1 MDIESAFIL
10 LFVLATAV
18 AIAARRARLPYTVA
32 LVSAGLV
39 LGSLHW
45 FPAPH
50 LTQGLL
56 FSVFLPGLIFEAA
69 FHMDG
74 RELRENW
81 MTILGLAVPGVIAST
96 VLVALVLTLVVGVVR
111 FAPGFDFKHALV
123 FGSLISATDPVAV
136 VALFR
141 SLGAPRRL
149 TTLLDAESLLND
161 GTAIV
166 FFTLSLSLVSG
177 SAITT
182 SQLGLQFFSIVGT
195 GVAVGAVLGIG
206 ASLLM
211 RQIDD
216 PMIEITITTI
226 VAYGSFVSAE
236 ALQSSGVIATV
247 VSGILCGNIGARLGM
262 SPSTRVASETFWE
275 YVAFALNSI
284 VFLLIGFEVHL
295 SQLLRYWLPIL
306 VAYLVVTLGRA
317 LVIGIG
323 RGLIGMTRE
332 RFPWR
337 WSVVL
342 TWGGLRGALPM
353 VLALGLPESFADRQ
367 LVVSMTFGVA
377 VLSILVHGVTMSPM
391 LRALGIVSEPAE
403 RIAYEIQNGRI
414 QAAAAGLGELDRMAQ
429 LHLASPRML
438 DALREE
444 YRRTMASAEQEI
456 TKLDMDTRELSR
468 QDLRRIRRRLLATER
483 DQVMQAF
490 AQGALGR
497 TSQERLLADID
508 ARALGLD
515 AQGPPSTAQ
524 ESAGKGGPAAGSAAP
539 ANGEV
544 DRQHGDETSGPH
556 KG

>member
-10 LFVLATAV
+10 LFVVATAV

-32 LVSAGLV
+32 LVSTGLA
-39 LGSLHW
+39 LGGLNW

-50 LTQGLL
+50 LTQSLL

-69 FHMDG
+69 FHMDA

-96 VLVALVLTLVVGVVR
+96 ALVALTLTPVVTLLHL
-111 FAPGFDFKHALV
+111 APGFDFEHALV

-177 SAITT
+177 SSVTVGH
-182 SQLGLQFFSIVGT
+182 LGLQFISIIGT
-195 GVAVGAVLGIG
+195 GAALGGVIG
-206 ASLLM
+206 IAASLLV

-226 VAYGSFVSAE
+226 AAYGSFVSAE
-236 ALQSSGVIATV
+236 TLQSSGVIAAV
-247 VSGILCGNIGARLGM
+247 VAGILCGNVGARRGM

-275 YVAFALNSI
+275 YVAFALNSV
-284 VFLLIGFEVHL
+284 VFLLIGFEVRL
-295 SQLLRYWLPIL
+295 SVLLRYWLPIL
-306 VAYLVVTLGRA
+306 VAYLVVTFGRA

-323 RGLIGMTRE
+323 RLLLGMSRE

-353 VLALGLPESFADRQ
+353 VLALGLPQSFAYRD
-367 LVVSMTFGVA
+367 LVVAMTFGVA
-377 VLSILVHGVTMSPM
+377 VLSILIQGVTMSPM
-391 LRALGIVSEPAE
+391 LRWLGVVSERAD
-403 RIAYEIQNGRI
+403 RIAYEVQNGRI
-414 QAAAAGLGELDRMAQ
+414 QAAAAALGELSRITQ
-429 LHLASPRML
+429 SHLAAPELL
-438 DALREE
+438 DSLREE
-444 YRRTMASAEQEI
+444 YRHTMTSAEQELR
-456 TKLDMDTRELSR
+456 TLAVDSRELSR
-468 QDLRRIRRRLLATER
+468 QDLRRIRLRLLAAER
-483 DQVMQAF
+483 DQVMRAY
-490 AQGALGR
+490 AQGVIGR

-508 ARALGLD
+508 ARTLGLD
-515 AQGPPSTAQ
+515 AEPEPADGADPPSQ
-524 ESAGKGGPAAGSAAP
+524 PQPAAGSEP
-539 ANGEV
+539 
-544 DRQHGDETSGPH
+544 Q
-556 KG
+556 

>member
-1 MDIESAFIL
+1 MEIESAFIL
-10 LFVLATAV
+10 LFVVATAV

-32 LVSAGLV
+32 LVCAGLT
-39 LGSLHW
+39 LGGLHW

-69 FHMDG
+69 FHIDS

-81 MTILGLAVPGVIAST
+81 MTISGLAVPGVIAST
-96 VLVALVLTLVVGVVR
+96 ALVALALTPVVNLLG
-111 FAPGFDFKHALV
+111 FAPGFDFAHALV

-141 SLGAPRRL
+141 TLGAPRRL

-177 SAITT
+177 SGVTA
-182 SQLGLQFFSIVGT
+182 SHLGLQFVSIIGT
-195 GVAVGAVLGIG
+195 GAAVGGTIGVG

-216 PMIEITITTI
+216 PMIEITVTTI
-226 VAYGSFVSAE
+226 AAYGSFVSAE
-236 ALQSSGVIATV
+236 TLQSSGVIAAV
-247 VSGILCGNIGARLGM
+247 VAGILCGNVGARRGM
-262 SPSTRVASETFWE
+262 SPSTRIASETFWE

-295 SQLLRYWLPIL
+295 SLLLRYWLPIL

-317 LVIGIG
+317 LVIGMG
-323 RGLIGMTRE
+323 RALLGRTRE

-337 WSVVL
+337 WTVVL

-353 VLALGLPESFADRQ
+353 VLALGLPDGFAYRE

-377 VLSILVHGVTMSPM
+377 VISILVHGVTMSPM
-391 LRALGIVSEPAE
+391 LRWLGIVSERAE
-403 RIAYEIQNGRI
+403 RIAYEILSGRI
-414 QAAAAGLGELDRMAQ
+414 QAAAAALGELDRMAQ
-429 LHLASPRML
+429 SRVAAPDLL
-438 DALREE
+438 DGLREE
-444 YRRTMASAEQEI
+444 YRRTMTSAEQEMG
-456 TKLDMDTRELSR
+456 KLAIDSREISR
-468 QDLRRIRRRLLATER
+468 QDLLRIRRRLLAAER
-483 DQVMQAF
+483 DQVMRAF
-490 AQGALGR
+490 ARGALGR
-497 TSQERLLADID
+497 SSQEKLLADID
-508 ARALGLD
+508 ARTLGLE
-515 AQGPPSTAQ
+515 AEG
-524 ESAGKGGPAAGSAAP
+524 AAP
-539 ANGEV
+539 AAEQSSANRGHAPE
-544 DRQHGDETSGPH
+544 SGQPSDH
-556 KG
+556 EAGS